1 MKRLEPIVTFYQSH
15 DYLDV
20 RLLNIIA
27 PVQRE
32 QLGADLE
39 QKIVRALYG
48 KLGLLIGQHYAMS
61 IEEEIR

>member
-32 QLGADLE
+32 QLETDLE
-39 QKIVRALYG
+39 LRIVRALYG
-48 KLGLLIGQHYAMS
+48 KLRLLANQS
-61 IEEEIR
+61 WRFQ